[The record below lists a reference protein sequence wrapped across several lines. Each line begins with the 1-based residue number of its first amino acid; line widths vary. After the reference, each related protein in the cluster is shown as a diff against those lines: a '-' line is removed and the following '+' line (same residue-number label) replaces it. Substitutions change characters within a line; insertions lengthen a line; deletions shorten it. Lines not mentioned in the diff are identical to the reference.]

1 MMSLSTLRNDERS
14 IARPSAMTGMMPGR
28 FHSPAGA
35 FRGFPDAGR
44 EERPVLHLVD
54 TDQSTKDA
62 LSGMFEARGLETRSY
77 RDLSEFAAAAA
88 GEADGP
94 GCLVIEMQFP
104 WIEGLRELPRNPG
117 LPIVITASRP
127 DISMAVEAMKA
138 GAIDF
143 LERPLREQEIVRAV
157 DAALEADRG
166 RRLARAQ
173 RAAVLERFDRL
184 TKRER
189 EVMALVTAGRLNK
202 QVAGDLGL
210 SEITV
215 KVHRGSVMRKMGA
228 RTFVDLVRMAD
239 AINKAQGWPGSK
251 ELRVQAAA

>member
-1 MMSLSTLRNDERS
+1 MMSLSTLRNDDRL
-14 IARPSAMTGMMPGR
+14 IARPSAMEGMMTSR
-28 FHSPAGA
+28 FHSPAA
-35 FRGFPDAGR
+35 IRGFPDADR
-44 EERPVLHLVD
+44 EERPVVHLVD
-54 TDQSTKDA
+54 TDQSTKNA
-62 LSGMFEARGLETRSY
+62 LTGMFEARGLETRSY
-77 RDLSEFAAAAA
+77 RDLSEFAAA

-94 GCLVIEMQFP
+94 GCLVIEVQFP
-104 WIEGLRELPRNPG
+104 WIGELRELPRNLG
-117 LPIVITASRP
+117 LPMVVTASRP

-157 DAALEADRG
+157 DAALEADRE
-166 RRLARAQ
+166 RRLARAKS
-173 RAAVLERFDRL
+173 AAVLERFDRL

-239 AINKAQGWPGSK
+239 SINKAQGWPGSN

>member
-1 MMSLSTLRNDERS
+1 MMSLSTLRNDERL
-14 IARPSAMTGMMPGR
+14 IAAPSAIGGPMPAR
-28 FHSPAGA
+28 FNVPAA
-35 FRGFPDAGR
+35 AMRGFPGQ
-44 EERPVLHLVD
+44 ELERKPVIHLVD
-54 TDQSTKDA
+54 TDRPTRTA
-62 LSGMFEARGLETRSY
+62 LAEMFESRGLETRSY
-77 RDLSEFAAAAA
+77 RDLSEFAAA
-88 GEADGP
+88 GEPEGP
-94 GCLVIEMQFP
+94 GCLVVEVQLASI
-104 WIEGLRELPRNPG
+104 GELQAQPRHLG
-117 LPIVITASRP
+117 LPMVITASRP
-127 DISMAVEAMKA
+127 DISMAVQAMKA

-157 DAALEADRG
+157 SAALEADRE

-173 RAAVLERFDRL
+173 GTALRERFERL

-228 RTFVDLVRMAD
+228 RTLVDLVRMAD
-239 AINKAQGWPGSK
+239 AINKAQGWPGSN
-251 ELRVQAAA
+251 EIRAQAAA

>member
-1 MMSLSTLRNDERS
+1 MMSLSTLRNDDRP
-14 IARPSAMTGMMPGR
+14 IARQSALAEMMPGR
-28 FHSPAGA
+28 FPSPAA
-35 FRGFPDAGR
+35 AIRGFPDADRG
-44 EERPVLHLVD
+44 EGPVVHLVD
-54 TDQSTKDA
+54 TDQPTRNA
-62 LSGMFEARGLETRSY
+62 LSGMFEARGLETRTY
-77 RDLSEFAAAAA
+77 RDLAEFAAA

-94 GCLVIEMQFP
+94 GCLVIEVQFP
-104 WIEGLRELPRNPG
+104 LTGELRGHPRNLG
-117 LPIVITASRP
+117 LPMVITASRP
-127 DISMAVEAMKA
+127 DISMAVDAMKA

-143 LERPLREQEIVRAV
+143 LERPLREQEIIRAV

-166 RRLARAQ
+166 RRLARAK
-173 RAAVLERFDRL
+173 RAAVLEHFERL

-239 AINKAQGWPGSK
+239 AINKAQGWPESASF
-251 ELRVQAAA
+251 RARAAA

>member
-1 MMSLSTLRNDERS
+1 MMSLSTLRTDERS
-14 IARPSAMTGMMPGR
+14 IARPSAMAGMMPGR
-28 FHSPAGA
+28 FHSPAAA
-35 FRGFPDAGR
+35 FRGFPDAGE
-44 EERPVLHLVD
+44 EERPVVHLVD
-54 TDQSTKDA
+54 TDQPTKNA
-62 LSGMFEARGLETRSY
+62 LSGMFESRGLETRSY
-77 RDLSEFAAAAA
+77 RDLGEFAAA

-94 GCLVIEMQFP
+94 GCLVIEVQFP
-104 WIEGLRELPRNPG
+104 WIGELRELPRNLG
-117 LPIVITASRP
+117 LPMVITASRP

-166 RRLARAQ
+166 RRLAQAK
-173 RAAVLERFDRL
+173 RAAMLERFDRL

-239 AINKAQGWPGSK
+239 SINKAQGWPGSN